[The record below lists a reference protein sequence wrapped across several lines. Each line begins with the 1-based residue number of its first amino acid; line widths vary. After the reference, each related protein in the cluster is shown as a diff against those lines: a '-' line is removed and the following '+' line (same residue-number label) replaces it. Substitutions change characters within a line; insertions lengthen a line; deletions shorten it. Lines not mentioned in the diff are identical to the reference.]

1 MKKII
6 YYLIASVFL
15 MFILPWLA
23 VTLFAG
29 KNVKTLWWLPI
40 VTIIIFLEGTWTF
53 FEMGEPAFLLYGG
66 CYLLI
71 SIIAMLV
78 SAFANKEKVKSR
90 PVK

>member
-1 MKKII
+1 MV
-6 YYLIASVFL
+6 A
-15 MFILPWLA
+15 A
-23 VTLFAG
+23 
-29 KNVKTLWWLPI
+29 
-40 VTIIIFLEGTWTF
+40 IIIFLAGTWTF